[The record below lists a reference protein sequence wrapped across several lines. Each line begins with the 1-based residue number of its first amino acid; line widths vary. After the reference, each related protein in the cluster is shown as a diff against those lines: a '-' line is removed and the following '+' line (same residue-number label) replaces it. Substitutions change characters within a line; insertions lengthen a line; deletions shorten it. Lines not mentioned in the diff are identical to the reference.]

1 MAITAS
7 DILIK
12 LSVTTGSAGN
22 STAQAAVDSSL
33 GKYISTTQ
41 VTDNTL
47 NNLFANATGAQNA
60 ASQVDYRCVFV
71 HNAHATLTW
80 QNAVVYMSSE
90 VAGGA
95 GCAIGVDA
103 TASLAIGS
111 ASVQAVTVASSTTAP
126 AGVSFTSPTTAATG
140 LSLGSIAP
148 GFCKAYWVRR
158 TLANTSAKDNDGVTI
173 GYSGDTSE

>member
-1 MAITAS
+1 MAITSS

-12 LSVTTGSAGN
+12 LSTTSGSAGN
-22 STAQAAVDSSL
+22 SNSQGAVDSSL

-41 VTDNTL
+41 VTDNVL
-47 NNLFANATGAQNA
+47 NNLFADATGAQNA

-80 QNAVVYMSSE
+80 QNAVVYVSAE
-90 VAGGA
+90 VSGGA
-95 GCAIGVDA
+95 GVAIGVD
-103 TASLAIGS
+103 TTTSLAIGS

-126 AGVSFTSPTTAATG
+126 AGVSFSTPTTAATG

-158 TLANTSAKDNDGVTI
+158 TLANSSAKDNDGCTV